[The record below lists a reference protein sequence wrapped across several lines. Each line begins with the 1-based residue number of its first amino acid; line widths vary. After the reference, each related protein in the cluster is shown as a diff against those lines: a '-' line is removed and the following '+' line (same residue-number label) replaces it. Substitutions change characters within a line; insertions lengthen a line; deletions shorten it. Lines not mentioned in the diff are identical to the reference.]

1 MEAQTLQ
8 PTEQVKADFASV
20 TTVAQDLDRLDT
32 AGLIKYADE
41 NFSLTVD
48 PSLDPQ
54 TIKENLLRIHSSQ
67 KNNARDKNRKSL
79 QMTMVL
85 DAKRK
90 AAYDKWAKDRRGKT
104 PPFTYVP
111 NPPVEV
117 KFYFM
122 QHAGA
127 NVEFANSEPY
137 GFTARGGTNKFGFK
151 IAPRYNLFHG
161 EMYVLPLL
169 LVRHLESLTY
179 VTHERIMDPVTGLQS
194 GTIAKIKPRFLF
206 KFEHSNADL
215 MALAEIKRN
224 RAEQEGKEDEAKD
237 IQ

>member
-1 MEAQTLQ
+1 MEAL
-8 PTEQVKADFASV
+8 TEKPVKADFASG
-20 TTVAQDLDRLDT
+20 TTLAQDLDRLDM

-41 NFSLTVD
+41 SFSLTVD

-54 TIKENLLRIHSSQ
+54 TVKETLLRIHSSQ
-67 KNNARDKNRKSL
+67 KNNARDINRKSL
-79 QMTMVL
+79 QMTMAL

-90 AAYDKWAKDRRGKT
+90 AAHEKFPSDGRKKK
-104 PPFTYVP
+104 PFEYVP

-122 QHAGA
+122 QHVGA

-137 GFTARGGTNKFGFK
+137 GFTAKDGPNKFGFNV
-151 IAPRYNLFHG
+151 APKYNLFHG

-169 LVRHLESLTY
+169 LVKHLRTLTY
-179 VTHERIMDPVTGLQS
+179 VTHKPIIDQATGLQN
-194 GTIAKIKPRFLF
+194 GTIAIVKPRFVL
-206 KFEHSNADL
+206 EYMHSDADL
-215 MALAEIKRN
+215 AALAEIKRK
-224 RAEQEGKEDEAKD
+224 RAEEKGNENEAKD

>member
-1 MEAQTLQ
+1 MEAQTL
-8 PTEQVKADFASV
+8 TEKPIKADFASV
-20 TTVAQDLDRLDT
+20 TTLAQDLDRLDL

-54 TIKENLLRIHSSQ
+54 TVKETLLRIHSSQ

-90 AAYDKWAKDRRGKT
+90 AAFDKWAKDKRVKT

-122 QHAGA
+122 QHVGA

-137 GFTARGGTNKFGFK
+137 GFTAKGGTNKFGFK
-151 IAPRYNLFHG
+151 VAPQYNLFHG

-169 LVRHLESLTY
+169 LVKHLRTLTY
-179 VTHERIMDPVTGLQS
+179 VTHKPIIDQATGLQN
-194 GTIAKIKPRFLF
+194 GTIAIIKPRFVL
-206 KFEHSNADL
+206 EYMHSDADL
-215 MALAEIKRN
+215 AALAEIKRK
-224 RAEQEGKEDEAKD
+224 RAEQKGTEHEAKD